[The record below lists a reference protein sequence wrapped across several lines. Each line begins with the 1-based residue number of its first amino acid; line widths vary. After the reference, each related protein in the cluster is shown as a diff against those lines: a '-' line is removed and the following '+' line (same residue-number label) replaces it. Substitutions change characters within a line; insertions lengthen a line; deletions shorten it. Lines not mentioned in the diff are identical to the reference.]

1 MEMPALEPEPIPM
14 AAAPEP
20 EPVYVEPEPPAAPP
34 PPMTRAAAA
43 GAGNGPTNGYTAP
56 PAAPLFDDLDVP
68 AILRRDRRFV
78 Q

>member
-1 MEMPALEPEPIPM
+1 MTM
-14 AAAPEP
+14 AASANAP
-20 EPVYVEPEPPAAPP
+20 
-34 PPMTRAAAA
+34 
-43 GAGNGPTNGYTAP
+43 AP